1 MDDSKIGFC
10 EEHTEQIM
18 ETITCANARFHFYK
32 AGMKP
37 KQFTELVKYKQLGV
51 ASFQN
56 NIAHRIGIF
65 RNVFLGRR
73 VRD

>member
-1 MDDSKIGFC
+1 
-10 EEHTEQIM
+10 
-18 ETITCANARFHFYK
+18 
-32 AGMKP
+32 MKP